1 LWARLLS
8 LLRSARRGL
17 AASPVA
23 SGVAVVTIAISLVL
37 AGAFALLATNMRS
50 LLDDFG
56 DALRVAAYLEVDVP
70 VSDYERLADLAR
82 SVEGVESVQV
92 ISPERALERFRTG
105 VGRGAALLEGLSDN
119 PLPASLEITLLPG
132 QRSAAGLAV
141 VVESLEGLPG
151 IQDLG
156 SGQQWVEGYLRALAL
171 VRGVGVGLAAILG
184 LAALLI
190 VSNTIRLAM
199 LSRRNELELLALV
212 GASRTF
218 VGAPLLLEGALCG
231 AAGGVLA
238 LATLY
243 LLFQLV
249 VPGFEFGLEL
259 LLGGLRPNFFTL
271 RQCLALVGAGVVVG
285 GVGSLFALA
294 SERFS

>member
-1 LWARLLS
+1 
-8 LLRSARRGL
+8 
-17 AASPVA
+17 
-23 SGVAVVTIAISLVL
+23 
-37 AGAFALLATNMRS
+37 MRS
-50 LLDDFG
+50 L
-56 DALRVAAYLEVDVP
+56 
-70 VSDYERLADLAR
+70 
-82 SVEGVESVQV
+82 
-92 ISPERALERFRTG
+92 PE
-105 VGRGAALLEGLSDN
+105 
-119 PLPASLEITLLPG
+119 
-132 QRSAAGLAV
+132 
-141 VVESLEGLPG
+141 
-151 IQDLG
+151 
-156 SGQQWVEGYLRALAL
+156 
-171 VRGVGVGLAAILG
+171 
-184 LAALLI
+184 
-190 VSNTIRLAM
+190 
-199 LSRRNELELLALV
+199 
-212 GASRTF
+212 